1 MSQIQDNTPRVRTR
15 FPPSPTGALHLGGA
29 RTALFNWLY
38 AKSLGGE
45 LVFRLED
52 TDRKRSKEEYTQSII
67 QAMDWLGMSYDD
79 GPYYQ
84 TKRFDRYRQA
94 IDQLLAEG
102 KAYWCHCTP
111 EEVDAKR
118 EQAKKEGKKPMYD
131 STCRDKNLGPA
142 PGAVVRF
149 KSPKSGQTVFKDLVK
164 GVISWDNKELDD
176 LVILRSDGTP
186 TYHLAVVVDD
196 IDMKVSHVIRG
207 DDHVANTPRQILLFE
222 ALGAPLPQ
230 FGHVPMILGPDKTR
244 LSKRHG
250 ATSVMEYKAQGF
262 LPEAMVNMLAR
273 LGWSHGDQEIFS
285 VDELIKYFSLEHVG
299 KSAAVFDMDKLVHIN
314 AHYIQNSD
322 NAYLIELVQP
332 FLAELGIEM
341 NEAKKQI
348 LGKALPHLKPRA
360 KTLVELAD
368 AASPYLVD
376 MPEMDAKAA
385 KKFMKAQNAPVLEK
399 VRELVVTHGAN
410 NVEAM
415 EHAFHEL
422 AEEMELKLGKVAQP
436 TRVALTGRTFS
447 PGIFEVMDI
456 LGQDSTLK
464 RLDRALALCNEV

>member
-1 MSQIQDNTPRVRTR
+1 
-15 FPPSPTGALHLGGA
+15 
-29 RTALFNWLY
+29 
-38 AKSLGGE
+38 
-45 LVFRLED
+45 
-52 TDRKRSKEEYTQSII
+52 
-67 QAMDWLGMSYDD
+67 
-79 GPYYQ
+79 
-84 TKRFDRYRQA
+84 
-94 IDQLLAEG
+94 
-102 KAYWCHCTP
+102 
-111 EEVDAKR
+111 
-118 EQAKKEGKKPMYD
+118 
-131 STCRDKNLGPA
+131 
-142 PGAVVRF
+142 
-149 KSPKSGQTVFKDLVK
+149 
-164 GVISWDNKELDD
+164 
-176 LVILRSDGTP
+176 
-186 TYHLAVVVDD
+186 
-196 IDMKVSHVIRG
+196 
-207 DDHVANTPRQILLFE
+207 
-222 ALGAPLPQ
+222 
-230 FGHVPMILGPDKTR
+230 
-244 LSKRHG
+244 
-250 ATSVMEYKAQGF
+250 MEYKAQGF

>member
-1 MSQIQDNTPRVRTR
+1 MRTR

-29 RTALFNWLY
+29 RTALFNWLF
-38 AKSLGGE
+38 ARNLGGE

-131 STCRDKNLGPA
+131 STCREKNLGPA

-250 ATSVMEYKAQGF
+250 ATSVMEYKTQGF

-285 VDELIKYFSLEHVG
+285 VEELIKYFGLEHVG
-299 KSAAVFDMDKLVHIN
+299 KSAAVFDMDKLIHIN

-322 NAYLIELVQP
+322 DAYLIELVQP
-332 FLAELGIEM
+332 FLADLGIEM
-341 NEAKKQI
+341 DEAKNRI
-348 LGKALPHLKPRA
+348 LAMALPHLKPRA

-385 KKFMKAQNAPVLEK
+385 KKFMKAQNAPILEK

-410 NVEAM
+410 NMEAM

-464 RLDRALALCNEV
+464 RLDRALELCNQA

>member
-332 FLAELGIEM
+332 FLAELSIEM